1 MHKKKDVLTT
11 GQVAQICNVAPR
23 TVTKWFDS
31 GQLKGYRIPGSR
43 DRRIPTNELVRFMKA
58 HDIPTDGLDIGTLRI
73 LILDSNT
80 SRAES
85 QAQSLR
91 DKRDY
96 EVHTAFNSFDA
107 GLFAQKMLP
116 HVILINLMA
125 REIDASQ
132 VCRYVRSNSDLSGT
146 KVVAVAHN
154 LKASEAQALQQKG
167 FDEVITDAED
177 VNHAIAAIEQVTAII
192 Y

>member
-1 MHKKKDVLTT
+1 MHRKKDVLTT

-43 DRRIPTNELVRFMKA
+43 DRRIPTSELIRFMKA
-58 HDIPTDGLDIGTLRI
+58 HDIPTDNLDVGTLRVL
-73 LILDSNT
+73 LIDNSNGA
-80 SRAES
+80 AERL
-85 QAQSLR
+85 AQGLV

-96 EVHTAFNSFDA
+96 DVVIAQNSFDA
-107 GLFAQKMLP
+107 GLMAHKNRP

-125 REIDASQ
+125 RDIDATQ
-132 VCRYVRSNSDLSGT
+132 VCRYVRSHEDLSSA
-146 KVVAVAHN
+146 KIVAVANN
-154 LKASEAQALQQKG
+154 LGTKESQALQQKG
-167 FDEVITDAED
+167 FDAAVTDTND
-177 VNHAIAAIEQVTAII
+177 LTQVVRTIEQVTSII